1 MAKGAISPAKGT
13 NPHALDLAI
22 TIFRRRQTQP
32 QARYRSSIMV
42 AATAASKR
50 IAMVTFAARDEDES
64 EESLVCSRFKRD
76 QREGRQVLMQVEGR
90 SLTTIGSRQRLNLT
104 RSSI

>member
-32 QARYRSSIMV
+32 QARYRSPIMV
-42 AATAASKR
+42 VATAASKR
-50 IAMVTFAARDEDES
+50 IAMVT
-64 EESLVCSRFKRD
+64 LVALETKTNIWEVF
-76 QREGRQVLMQVEGR
+76 GVLE
-90 SLTTIGSRQRLNLT
+90 I
-104 RSSI
+104 